1 MVTGIHTLPHCCA
14 RKHSLL
20 SLLLTPSELF
30 ACSLA
35 GVGPPL
41 FERQL
46 KHRPGKYKFYFGE
59 IKMRSRTLRALHLSV
74 VFWFGL
80 LVAAL
85 LPSLAPVCYAQGDA
99 SIQGTV
105 SDSSGGAV
113 PGVAIRIK
121 NVETGAERNQ
131 VTDEAGRYNAASLPA
146 GRYQLRAER
155 TGFRSED
162 KTGISL
168 VLGLRE
174 TVDLV
179 LQVGDMQQTVHVES
193 APTVVAVTTEDV
205 SGLVGERQVKD
216 LPLNGRS
223 YDQLLTLNPGIVNYT
238 SQRAGGI
245 GTSNSV
251 VGNMFSASGHR
262 PQENLFLLNGVEFTG
277 ASEINNTPGGV
288 SGQLLGVDAIR
299 EFEVVKDTYS
309 AEYGKR
315 PGAQVN
321 IVTASGTNQL
331 HGALYEF
338 VRNSALDARNFFD
351 QGSIPEFQRNVFGG
365 SLGGPIKKD
374 KVFLFGNYEG
384 FRQNL
389 GLSDVTLV
397 PDDASRASAVPSVQ
411 PLLALWPV
419 ANGPEILTSSGA
431 PSGIAKAFSNPLQN
445 IREDFGTA
453 RIDQTFSNKD
463 SLAGIYTVDDSEAHS
478 PTNNPF
484 TLVDIFLRE
493 QVASISE
500 THIFSSNLLNKA
512 TFGFSRGAF
521 YFNSGTST
529 NLPGWIHDG
538 QPVGAVVVGG
548 GTTLNGASQI
558 SNGGTNAGSN
568 LTAVRNLY
576 TISDQVTFTHGR
588 HIFSF
593 GGSLQWLQSNDCL
606 VQDQYGQISFTNLQT
621 FLQGKVSTY
630 TYAPSYT
637 PLSWRSTQ
645 GAIFLEDAIKVNG
658 SLELRLGFRGE
669 STDGWNE
676 AQGRASNYAFD
687 SNGAI
692 VTDPVVNGSA
702 FSVNNAKFLPA
713 PRVAVAWSP
722 FTSKKTILRAGFG
735 LHYAL
740 LDNLSYRLDQNGPYN
755 SVFAVKNIPFS
766 SIAPGAS
773 YSGAKVIPSGVQPD
787 LKTPTVESWS
797 LKIEQQLSPNT
808 SVGVGYAGSHAYHEL
823 LSTDANLPIPTICPA
838 SPCPAG
844 YPDGAFYYPAGAA
857 LANNRVWNTTHWFS
871 EGISSYHGLTVDVN
885 HRWSRGLQFR
895 GVYTFAKTLDDGD
908 NMNTSVA
915 TNSPAFVANPPQ
927 PKADYGRASFDVRH
941 SAVLQATYDL
951 PFGRGN
957 ASVRELWVDRL
968 VKDWQLSGI
977 VTLQSGLPFTPQLS
991 YNPSNDGDTR
1001 NPVRPS
1007 WNPDFSGP
1015 VILGGPDSYFDPHA
1029 FVQPLP
1035 GTYGNVGRNILQGP
1049 GLAQTDLSVA
1059 RKFSLSERL
1068 GLQFRAEFFNLFNR
1082 TNLNTPNPV
1091 VYAAASGGP
1100 SPTAGVITSTTTT
1113 SRQLQF
1119 GLKLLW

>member
-1 MVTGIHTLPHCCA
+1 
-14 RKHSLL
+14 
-20 SLLLTPSELF
+20 
-30 ACSLA
+30 
-35 GVGPPL
+35 
-41 FERQL
+41 
-46 KHRPGKYKFYFGE
+46 
-59 IKMRSRTLRALHLSV
+59 MRSTRFHAFHLSGV
-74 VFWFGL
+74 LLFGL
-80 LVAAL
+80 LVLAL
-85 LPSLAPVCYAQGDA
+85 CTGLAPVCFAQGEA

-113 PGVAIRIK
+113 PGVAIRIR

-131 VTDEAGRYNAASLPA
+131 VTDEAGRYNAAALPA
-146 GRYQLRAER
+146 GRYELRAEKN
-155 TGFRSED
+155 GFRSED

-168 VLGLRE
+168 VLGQRE

-179 LQVGDMQQTVHVES
+179 FQLGDVPQTVHVES
-193 APTVVAVTTEDV
+193 APTIVAVTTEDI

-288 SGQLLGVDAIR
+288 SGQLLGVDAVR
-299 EFEVVKDTYS
+299 EFAVVKDTYS

-351 QGSIPEFQRNVFGG
+351 QGSIPEFQRSVFGG
-365 SLGGPIKKD
+365 SLGGPIRRD
-374 KVFLFGNYEG
+374 KIFLFGNYEG

-389 GLSDVTLV
+389 GLSDATLV
-397 PDDASRASAVPSVQ
+397 PDDASRASAAPSVQ

-419 ANGPEILTSSGA
+419 ANAPEILTSMGA
-431 PSGIAKAFSNPLQN
+431 PSGIARAFSNPVQN

-453 RIDQTFSNKD
+453 RYDQTFSNKD
-463 SLAGIYTVDDSEAHS
+463 SFAGVYTGDDSEAHS

-484 TLVDIFLRE
+484 TRVDIFLRE
-493 QVASISE
+493 QVTSLSE
-500 THIFSSNLLNKA
+500 THIFSSNLLNRA

-521 YFNSGTST
+521 YFNSGTTT

-558 SNGGTNAGSN
+558 SNGGSNAGSN

-576 TISDQVTFTHGR
+576 TISDQVTFTRGR
-588 HIFSF
+588 HMLSF
-593 GGSLQWLQSNDCL
+593 GAWFQRLQSNDSL

-630 TYAPSYT
+630 TYAPTPT

-645 GAIFLEDAIKVNG
+645 GAFFAEDAIKVNS
-658 SLELRLGFRGE
+658 SLEVRIGFRGE

-676 AQGRASNYAFD
+676 AHGRASNYAFD
-687 SNGAI
+687 SNGVI
-692 VTDPVVNGSA
+692 LTNPVVSESPVA
-702 FSVNNAKFLPA
+702 VNNAKFLPA
-713 PRVAVAWSP
+713 PRVALAWSP
-722 FTSKKTILRAGFG
+722 FAAKKTVVRAGFG

-755 SVFAVKNIPFS
+755 TVFAVKNIS
-766 SIAPGAS
+766 VASIAPEAN
-773 YSGAKVIPSGVQPD
+773 YAGAKVIPSGVQPD

-797 LKIEQQLSPNT
+797 LKVEQQLSPNT
-808 SVGVGYAGSHAYHEL
+808 SVSVGYSGSHAYHEL
-823 LSTDANLPIPTICPA
+823 LSLDANLPAATICPA
-838 SPCPAG
+838 SPCPRG
-844 YPDGAFYYPAGAA
+844 YPDGAFYYPAGAV
-857 LANNRVWNTTHWFS
+857 LENNAVWNTTHWFS
-871 EGISSYHGLTVDVN
+871 QGISSYNGLTVDVN
-885 HRWSRGLQFR
+885 RRWSHGVQFR
-895 GVYTFAKTLDDGD
+895 GAYTFSKTLDDGD

-915 TNSPAFVANPPQ
+915 TNSPAFVANPLQ
-927 PKADYGRASFDVRH
+927 AKADYGRASFDVRH
-941 SAVLQATYDL
+941 AAVLQATYDL
-951 PFGRGN
+951 PFGR
-957 ASVRELWVDRL
+957 ASAGTPWANRL

-1007 WNPDFSGP
+1007 WNPNFNGP
-1015 VILGGPDSYFDPHA
+1015 VILGGPDNYFDPHT
-1029 FVQPLP
+1029 FIQPLP

-1082 TNLNTPNPV
+1082 TNFNTPNPV
-1091 VYAAASGGP
+1091 VYAAATGGT